1 MTKENNA
8 AVLILLTDANFKNLI
23 DDGIPLHNFEFRKK
37 IALLLTKDFLQKF
50 SKFSRKSELCKKM
63 QPRGNSIELSTILN
77 YGLTKVKKA
86 ALQMFELVL
95 NMPL

>member
-8 AVLILLTDANFKNLI
+8 AVFILLTDANFKNLI

-50 SKFSRKSELCKKM
+50 SMFSQKSELCKKM
-63 QPRGNSIELSTILN
+63 QPKGNSIELSTILN
-77 YGLTKVKKA
+77 YGFTKVKKA
-86 ALQMFELVL
+86 ALQMFDLVL